1 MRQFS
6 LLKQKVKIIFERRL
20 SDLNVHVRQLVVAV
34 LGLEIPDQVL
44 DGVNDKLRLY
54 KDHPLQLLS
63 LARTIL
69 QHPAR
74 GMQELQRSAPLVL
87 VHDHLGGLSVKVPEE
102 GMGSRA
108 KLSQPLARFL
118 FRIFFDLMLPH
129 HAIWSSRYL
138 HSALLRQP
146 LEHGVAD
153 RLLLTHVRKQPLVL
167 DYR

>member
-34 LGLEIPDQVL
+34 LGLGIPDQVL

-54 KDHPLQLLS
+54 KDHPLQLSAVLS

-108 KLSQPLARFL
+108 
-118 FRIFFDLMLPH
+118 
-129 HAIWSSRYL
+129 
-138 HSALLRQP
+138 
-146 LEHGVAD
+146 
-153 RLLLTHVRKQPLVL
+153 
-167 DYR
+167 